1 MILFDDGLVED
12 SAKLLV
18 YESDEIGNVPDDVLK
33 RKYGDGAVQSLG
45 KVYNSNSRWIG
56 TVVSRACRGQPVFDP
71 DKCYFL
77 TRDPDASPLDSLW
90 LQPSNVWRVA
100 QGRGV
105 SQAASS
111 IGTITDLEDL
121 CGFEL
126 QAAKKNA
133 QTFAQIL
140 RTSTAVPDTL
150 QPGAFDKL
158 AAGDLDKLTDEEIE
172 KLAEAEAQGGEKTTT
187 LARAASCGIV
197 YEQLPDDYKMELLD
211 TKHPNDKTQ
220 DFIKWLAG
228 RSSAAFGLSE
238 AFATLMPS
246 SADFKAQQLMTQPAF
261 QEAQKFL
268 EQICDWTLYRY
279 VGWLGKKKLFDVSK
293 LPPNWMRSISWSW
306 PRIDEMDEVGHQN
319 AVAMKLRNLTG
330 TLSEEL
336 GNDWREK
343 LQQSKEELEWC
354 RENGIPHPALGM
366 ISGGER
372 SEAGILDG
380 ARSV

>member
-1 MILFDDGLVED
+1 VILFDDGLVED

-18 YESDEIGNVPDDVLK
+18 YESDEIGNVPENVLK
-33 RKYGDGAVQSLG
+33 QKYGDNAVQSLG

-56 TVVSRACRGQPVFDP
+56 TIVSRACRGEPVFDP
-71 DKCYFL
+71 DRCYFL
-77 TRDPDASPLDSLW
+77 SRDPDLSPLDSLW
-90 LQPSNVWRVA
+90 LQPSNFWRVA
-100 QGRGV
+100 QGRGI

-140 RTSTAVPDTL
+140 RTSTSVPDTL
-150 QPGAFDKL
+150 KPTAFDTKDI
-158 AAGDLDKLTDEEIE
+158 DLSKLTDEEIE
-172 KLAEAEAQGGEKTTT
+172 QLANAESEASTQTTT

-228 RSSAAFGLSE
+228 RSSAVFGLSE

-279 VGWLGKKKLFDVSK
+279 VNWLGKKKLLDLSR
-293 LPPNWMRSISWSW
+293 LPSNWMKAISWSW
-306 PRIDEMDEVGHQN
+306 PTIDEMDEVAHQN

-354 RENGIPHPALGM
+354 RKNGIPHPALQM

-372 SEAGILDG
+372 SEAEILDTQ
-380 ARSV
+380 SV

>member
-1 MILFDDGLVED
+1 
-12 SAKLLV
+12 
-18 YESDEIGNVPDDVLK
+18 
-33 RKYGDGAVQSLG
+33 
-45 KVYNSNSRWIG
+45 
-56 TVVSRACRGQPVFDP
+56 
-71 DKCYFL
+71 
-77 TRDPDASPLDSLW
+77 
-90 LQPSNVWRVA
+90 
-100 QGRGV
+100 
-105 SQAASS
+105 
-111 IGTITDLEDL
+111 
-121 CGFEL
+121 
-126 QAAKKNA
+126 
-133 QTFAQIL
+133 
-140 RTSTAVPDTL
+140 
-150 QPGAFDKL
+150 
-158 AAGDLDKLTDEEIE
+158 
-172 KLAEAEAQGGEKTTT
+172 
-187 LARAASCGIV
+187 
-197 YEQLPDDYKMELLD
+197 MELLD

-279 VGWLGKKKLFDVSK
+279 VKWLGKKKLFDVSK

-306 PRIDEMDEVGHQN
+306 PTIDEMDEVGHQN

-354 RENGIPHPALGM
+354 RRNGIPHPALGM

-380 ARSV
+380 AQGV